1 MGVAAYCTYLAEP
14 DLDAAVAR
22 LRDEAV
28 ADTGDALHRPGDG
41 TADVVTSQVCRLT
54 EGTLLARHLLER
66 AVDEPRPE
74 GPELLALTV
83 AALGRPGT
91 GLPDALGGVDRAT
104 AAIPVCDDAAAYR
117 TEPTRL
123 EVDLDRTDVAA
134 LNALH
139 LRPPSAIRYRLDE
152 GARLDWVVRDASED
166 EWRVV
171 VDAPPPGVL
180 PEGASY
186 VVHRTDPATGAFTME
201 PGGSYDDAVRL
212 ATEFAERGFAEP
224 GPGPGFGNPYPE
236 VFTVAAVRFVEGG
249 VDVVAPR
256 LAEARREFVA
266 TPHAR
271 YWANVVTG
279 ERGEPRRTGWVLFGL
294 TRLPAS

>member
-14 DLDAAVAR
+14 GLDAAVTR

-28 ADTGDALHRPGDG
+28 AEVDGRVHRPGDG
-41 TADVVTSQVCRLT
+41 TAEVVTAQVCRVT
-54 EGTLLARHLLER
+54 EATLLARHLLER

-83 AALGRPGT
+83 AALGRPGS

-104 AAIPVCDDAAAYR
+104 AAIPVCDDAAAYQ
-117 TEPTRL
+117 TEPVRL
-123 EVDLDRTDVAA
+123 DVEVDRTDVDA

-139 LRPPSAIRYRLDE
+139 LRPPSLIRYRLAQ
-152 GARLDWVVRDASED
+152 GARLDWIVRDASED

-171 VDAPPPGVL
+171 VDAPSPAEL
-180 PEGASY
+180 PDGASY

-201 PGGSYDDAVRL
+201 PAGSYDDAVRL
-212 ATEFAERGFAEP
+212 ATEFAEHGFPEP
-224 GPGPGFGNPYPE
+224 GGLGPGFGNPYPE
-236 VFTVAAVRFVEGG
+236 VFTVGAVRFVDGG
-249 VDVVAPR
+249 VDVLAPR

-279 ERGEPRRTGWVLFGL
+279 ERGEPQRTGWVLFGL
-294 TRLPAS
+294 TDLP